1 MTIRRPRRQTLW
13 ATACVLCAAALSFLT
28 YESSANLSSEFAHEV
43 VAKLSGTVYFLAVA
57 FGGFFVYL
65 VASLE
70 DAPFTYRAAGALA
83 TPFLWMT
90 KESVRLLESHP
101 LSECLYYF
109 LNPLNLWLLLLV
121 VLEIAAATLVA
132 RRLRR
137 NLGEPRRVLTPAP
150 LMTIAV
156 SLSLFVGLY
165 AWGRGENIYVQFLSG
180 YRGLFGAGVAV
191 PWDADDGVKR
201 DIAEDHEAVSSPA
214 KKAHHPGDQPS
225 PSGRPNIVFIVGDN
239 HNAETMSC
247 AGHPIIETPAL
258 DRLASEGVRFE
269 SAFNTTSLC
278 SPSRASI
285 LTGAYA
291 HSHGVKN
298 NHTPWTGEMPT
309 FLEHLS
315 DAGYATA
322 FIGKWHMPGD
332 GLPKMPFLDLFV
344 SYTYREGQGAYFG
357 CPMVVNGRE
366 IASRKPY
373 ITEEVTDYAIEFIER
388 AAAEPAEERRPFAV
402 YLAHRPGHPP
412 YQAPAGIDGMYDE
425 ADVREA
431 LPSNVDAWW
440 FGKTH
445 GNVFQGTM
453 MGSYFD
459 QYRGYLETLTAM
471 DGDIGRLLERIDELS
486 LTENTVVIYMGDNGQ
501 QWGTHGRHGIREPY
515 ADSARLPLIVRAPW
529 LIPDPGTR
537 REQIA
542 LNIDIAPTL
551 LEMADLEPPHH
562 VDGESLVP
570 ILRNGRA
577 KSRDAFLMEF
587 WRYFPENT
595 PSYRG
600 VRTQTHMYI
609 EFEKGREPWLFDI
622 ARDPDELHNLYTTP
636 EGNQVLPDL
645 LELLERLHAGEGR

>member
-1 MTIRRPRRQTLW
+1 M
-13 ATACVLCAAALSFLT
+13 ATAFVLCAAALSFVV
-28 YESSANLSSEFAHEV
+28 YESSASISHELAHELL
-43 VAKLSGTVYFLAVA
+43 AKVSGAVYFVAVA
-57 FGGFFVYL
+57 LGAFFVYL
-65 VASLE
+65 TASLD
-70 DAPFTYRAAGALA
+70 DAPFAQRVAGALA
-83 TPFLWMT
+83 TPLLWMT

-109 LNPLNLWLLLLV
+109 VNPLNLWLLLLV
-121 VLEIAAATLVA
+121 VLEMAVATLVA

-137 NLGEPRRVLTPAP
+137 NLAERTRVLTPAP
-150 LMTIAV
+150 LVTIAV

-165 AWGRGENIYVQFLSG
+165 AWGRGENIYVLFLSG

-191 PWDADDGVKR
+191 PWDAEEGLSR
-201 DIAEDHEAVSSPA
+201 EIGPGHGAVSSRTGQARAAADPLA
-214 KKAHHPGDQPS
+214 
-225 PSGRPNIVFIVGDN
+225 PSGRPDIVFILGDN

-247 AGHPIIETPAL
+247 AGHPVIETPAL
-258 DRLASEGVRFE
+258 DRLAREGVRFE

-315 DAGYATA
+315 DAGYTTA
-322 FIGKWHMPGD
+322 FIGKWHMPGH
-332 GLPKMPFLDLFV
+332 GLPEMPFLDLFV
-344 SYTYREGQGAYFG
+344 SYTYREGQGAYFD
-357 CPMVVNGRE
+357 CPMVVNGQE
-366 IASRKPY
+366 VSSRKPY
-373 ITEEVTDYAIEFIER
+373 ITEEVTDYAIEFIEQ
-388 AAAEPAEERRPFAV
+388 AAAKPAEERRPFAV

-412 YQAPAGIDGMYDE
+412 YQAPAGIDGIYDGV
-425 ADVREA
+425 DVRQA
-431 LPSNVDAWW
+431 LPPNVDSWW
-440 FGKTH
+440 FGKTR

-471 DGDIGRLLERIDELS
+471 DADIGRLLEHIDELG
-486 LTENTVVIYMGDNGQ
+486 LTKNTVVVYMGDNGM

-515 ADSARLPLIVRAPW
+515 ADSAKLPLIVRAPW

-542 LNIDIAPTL
+542 LNIDIAPTF
-551 LEMADLEPPHH
+551 LEMAGVDSPNH

-570 ILRNGRA
+570 ILRDGRA
-577 KSRDAFLMEF
+577 ESREAFLMEF
-587 WRYFPENT
+587 WRYYPENT

-600 VRTQTHMYI
+600 VRTRTQMYI

-622 ARDPDELHNLYTTP
+622 AEDPDELHDRYATP
-636 EGNQVLPDL
+636 EGKQMLP
-645 LELLERLHAGEGR
+645 ELRKMLRHLQAGGES